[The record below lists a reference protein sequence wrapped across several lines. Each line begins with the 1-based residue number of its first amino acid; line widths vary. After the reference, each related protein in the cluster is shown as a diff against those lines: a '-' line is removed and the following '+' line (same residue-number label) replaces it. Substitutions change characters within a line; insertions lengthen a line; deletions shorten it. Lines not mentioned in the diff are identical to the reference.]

1 MRKAVTGMNQQQRTA
16 APVTD
21 ADHRWWGR
29 PAWLRLRDSDDGIGM
44 VTVIGL
50 SSVIAIVVA
59 ITVSMAIN
67 SLASSRRHVQFEAA
81 MATAES
87 GLDSVLGYIQAA
99 SDNGLIYSSP
109 EGCDAR
115 WTWASSTT
123 PTAKDEAAWVREK
136 VAAMPDSCMENA
148 GQGEFISFRARNA
161 IGQLMPVVYSVGW
174 SPSRY
179 GTERAER
186 IVKSEYMFSPYRPS
200 QAILTEST
208 LYFSGSV
215 TVDLSADATSQ
226 SADVHTNGN
235 LTMNTNSLQVTGNV
249 TSAGSNDIA
258 ETCPNNKITGTCTSN
273 APPIRIPVISARAV
287 YRAASD
293 TMPQS
298 WYDLC
303 PDGTV
308 RAPDLSGLIPCS
320 STNILAHTTP
330 FRGWTLVNGGTVN
343 ATWEFTPVTGTDY
356 PGTYYA
362 YQAHITINKGA
373 GNGNVSTLSAIAEA
387 KPNGD
392 PTNAARCY
400 KSGGN
405 IDWKNTTII
414 NHLPGLIFLGD
425 GTIYATAGDDV
436 REGVIAAGDN
446 LQINTS
452 SNELNG
458 SLVASNICPT
468 AGTNDVQG
476 ITVNFGTSSEVPLG
490 SLIRTTQWLELSG
503 K

>member
-1 MRKAVTGMNQQQRTA
+1 MREK
-16 APVTD
+16 
-21 ADHRWWGR
+21 
-29 PAWLRLRDSDDGIGM
+29 LRRYDTDDGVGM

-59 ITVSMAIN
+59 ITVSMAVN
-67 SLASSRRHVQFEAA
+67 SLASSRRHVQFESA

-99 SDNGLIYSSP
+99 SDEGLIYASP
-109 EGCDAR
+109 DGCDAR
-115 WTWASSTT
+115 WTWSSSTS
-123 PTAKDEAAWVREK
+123 PTAKEELAWVRAEI
-136 VAAMPDSCMENA
+136 ADMPDSCMVNA
-148 GQGEFISFRARNA
+148 GQGEFISFRTRNA
-161 IGQLMPVVYSVGW
+161 AGSLMPVVYSVGW

-179 GTERAER
+179 ANERAER
-186 IVKSEYMFSPYRPS
+186 VVKSEYMFSPYRPS

-215 TVDLSADATSQ
+215 TVDLTANASSD
-226 SADVHTNGN
+226 SADVHTNGD
-235 LTMNTNSLQVTGNV
+235 LTMNTQSLQVTGNV
-249 TSAGSNDIA
+249 TSSGTNDIA
-258 ETCPNNKITGTCTSN
+258 DTCPNNKISGTCTSD
-273 APPIRIPVISARAV
+273 APPVRIPTISARAV
-287 YRAASD
+287 YRTASD

-320 STNILAHTTP
+320 STTILAQTTP
-330 FRGWTLVNGGTVN
+330 YRGWTLVNGGTVD
-343 ATWEFTPVTGTDY
+343 ATWEFTPVVGTDY

-362 YQAHITINKGA
+362 YQAHIQLNKGA
-373 GNGNVSTLSAIAEA
+373 GNNNVATLTAIAEA

-392 PTNAARCY
+392 PTDVARCF

-405 IDWKNTTII
+405 IDWKNTTIV

-425 GTIYATAGDDV
+425 GTIYASAGDDV

-446 LQINTS
+446 LQISTS

-458 SLVASNICPT
+458 SLVSSNICPT

-476 ITVNFGTSSEVPLG
+476 ITINFGTSSEVPLG
-490 SLIRTTQWLELSG
+490 SMIRTTQWLELSG
-503 K
+503 N